1 MSNGGSK
8 RDRWRDETFEPKRL
22 GQEGGA
28 GKRVIGKSR
37 GGGRRSAIFR
47 LIGRKK
53 ETLYRSRR
61 RRRWPRNRTT
71 GSVHRSGKLE
81 GGPGALTP
89 ARCRCW
95 SGSAFLPGPICR
107 GWSSRDVPP
116 AVSSIHVTAD
126 KISPAPPKAMKI
138 TLEFVGWL
146 DERLYSRAVCGLL
159 EKRAIC
165 PPLEAERNF
174 ERRERGGEERERE
187 RESVHRTSWRGVPRV
202 LYVLRVSNV
211 QFLGDG
217 TFFFFLLTVYLH
229 IGSQP
234 KSKISNRSFHPI
246 GLDRLAKLKYRRR

>member
-1 MSNGGSK
+1 M
-8 RDRWRDETFEPKRL
+8 DRRGIDDVTRLSKRL

-28 GKRVIGKSR
+28 GKRVIGKSGR
-37 GGGRRSAIFR
+37 GGGQQFFASLAVKRRRFIVS
-47 LIGRKK
+47 
-53 ETLYRSRR
+53 R

-107 GWSSRDVPP
+107 GWSSRDVLP

-146 DERLYSRAVCGLL
+146 DERAYIRALCVGCWRSERYVLLSR
-159 EKRAIC
+159 RSAIS
-165 PPLEAERNF
+165 
-174 ERRERGGEERERE
+174 RGEREEGEGEKE
-187 RESVHRTSWRGVPRV
+187 RESVHRTSWRGLPRRAI
-202 LYVLRVSNV
+202 RVSNV
-211 QFLGDG
+211 QFLVSMES
-217 TFFFFLLTVYLH
+217 FSFTVY
-229 IGSQP
+229 IGSTQIENFESKFLSDWQP
-234 KSKISNRSFHPI
+234 R
-246 GLDRLAKLKYRRR
+246 

>member
-174 ERRERGGEERERE
+174 ERRERGRGRGSQSIELLDAGFHVCFTCCEF
-187 RESVHRTSWRGVPRV
+187 RTSNSSAMEP
-202 LYVLRVSNV
+202 L
-211 QFLGDG
+211 FLFSYSLSSYWFSAQIENFESKFSSDCLDG
-217 TFFFFLLTVYLH
+217 
-229 IGSQP
+229 
-234 KSKISNRSFHPI
+234 
-246 GLDRLAKLKYRRR
+246 LAKLK

>member
-37 GGGRRSAIFR
+37 GGGRRLAIFR

-174 ERRERGGEERERE
+174 ERRERGGGRGRGRGSQSIELLDAGFHVCFTCCEF
-187 RESVHRTSWRGVPRV
+187 RTSNSSAMEP
-202 LYVLRVSNV
+202 
-211 QFLGDG
+211 
-217 TFFFFLLTVYLH
+217 FFSFFLQFIFILVL
-229 IGSQP
+229 SP
-234 KSKISNRSFHPI
+234 NRKFRI
-246 GLDRLAKLKYRRR
+246 EVFIRLPWIDWPS